1 MKKIFLK
8 LLFALGILEFLVILP
23 LSALELGA
31 IKPKLNVDLR
41 KAVEILATQKS
52 LKQKESELFAIF
64 DEYFD

>member
-23 LSALELGA
+23 LSALELAA

-41 KAVEILATQKS
+41 KAVEI
-52 LKQKESELFAIF
+52 
-64 DEYFD
+64 